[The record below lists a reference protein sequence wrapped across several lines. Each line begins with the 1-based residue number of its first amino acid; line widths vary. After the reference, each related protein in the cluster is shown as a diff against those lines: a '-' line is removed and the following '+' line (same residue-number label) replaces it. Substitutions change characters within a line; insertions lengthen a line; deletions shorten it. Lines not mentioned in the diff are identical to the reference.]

1 MMEVMGGLDER
12 LRGRLNNMTTAL
24 IADSIME
31 LGHMPRVMD
40 AAIRPVLPYS
50 KMVGR
55 ALTVSLVSSPTPLTV
70 GKLEYSGMM
79 LVFEGFEAAGSGWIA
94 VASPEI
100 RECAVFG
107 DGFSV
112 WSRSLGIT
120 GLLTD
125 GAARDTHEINGRN
138 FPVFS
143 RGLSPLGPYNLLK
156 VSQVNVPVT
165 VGGVEVR
172 PGDVIA
178 ADHDGIIVFD
188 VEWCEAI
195 ISQGAAHVAKAA
207 GSQAALGAGGSI
219 VDQHWS
225 KPDS

>member
-1 MMEVMGGLDER
+1 MEVMRGLDER

-40 AAIRPVLPYS
+40 GGIRPVLPYS
-50 KMVGR
+50 KMIGR
-55 ALTVSLVSSPTPLTV
+55 ALTVSLVKSPTPLV
-70 GKLEYSGMM
+70 DGKLELSGM
-79 LVFEGFEAAGSGWIA
+79 LQVFDGFQANGTGCIA
-94 VASPEI
+94 VAAPEV

-107 DGFSV
+107 DGLSM
-112 WSRSLGIT
+112 WSRSIGIT

-125 GAARDTHEINGRN
+125 GAARDTHEIAGRN

-156 VSQVNVPVT
+156 VSGVNVPVT

-178 ADHDGIIVFD
+178 ADHDGVVVFD
-188 VEWCEAI
+188 FEWCEAI
-195 ISQGAAHVAKAA
+195 VRQGAAHVAKAA
-207 GSQAALGAGGSI
+207 TGQAALGAGGSLA
-219 VDQHWS
+219 DQHWS
-225 KPDS
+225 KPDN